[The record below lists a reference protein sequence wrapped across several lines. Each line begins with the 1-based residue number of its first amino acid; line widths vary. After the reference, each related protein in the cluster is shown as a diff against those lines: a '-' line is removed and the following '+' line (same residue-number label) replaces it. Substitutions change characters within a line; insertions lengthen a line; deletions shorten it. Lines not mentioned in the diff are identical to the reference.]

1 MRIDYFLM
9 MLSCL
14 GTLKRVMKD
23 LEDVVEAKMT
33 SKDVQQE
40 PEARSN
46 TISSLP
52 RPPGL
57 VCLKLVTKTH
67 PDSIFDDP
75 HMVGKII

>member
-1 MRIDYFLM
+1 M

-14 GTLKRVMKD
+14 ETLERVMKD

-46 TISSLP
+46 MISSLSW
-52 RPPGL
+52 PPGL
-57 VCLKLVTKTH
+57 VCLKLVTQDASELH
-67 PDSIFDDP
+67 FQ
-75 HMVGKII
+75 

>member
-1 MRIDYFLM
+1 M

-14 GTLKRVMKD
+14 GTLERVMKD
-23 LEDVVEAKMT
+23 LEDVVEAKKT

-52 RPPGL
+52 RPPRP
-57 VCLKLVTKTH
+57 VCLKLVTQ
-67 PDSIFDDP
+67 DASRLCF
-75 HMVGKII
+75 